1 MTMGRGIRPFRIS
14 FSQDP
19 EKTLQTAFNVLKER
33 EGFQSA
39 KKVVVISDVLAGP
52 AKINAIQ
59 IRHLP

>member
-1 MTMGRGIRPFRIS
+1 MTVGRGIRTFRIA

-19 EKTLQTAFNVLKER
+19 EKTLQTAFKVLNER

-39 KKVVVISDVLAGP
+39 EKVVVISDVLAGP
-52 AKINAIQ
+52 AKIDAIQ